1 MLLKGSPSPSLAGEG
16 EEGSATRDGQK
27 VYMGILSSGMRRGLE
42 GVIVVGKGGRFHPFT
57 YGWMVGINGWRKE
70 NDEGTQ
76 GERARGC
83 PRRPRPLVCAR

>member
-1 MLLKGSPSPSLAGEG
+1 MLLKGTPRPSLAGEG

-42 GVIVVGKGGRFHPFT
+42 GGRSYSGGQRRDGGRFHPFT

-70 NDEGTQ
+70 NE
-76 GERARGC
+76 
-83 PRRPRPLVCAR
+83 VHM